1 MVLTSKLIDGT
12 FPDYGR
18 VIPQNND
25 KELIVD
31 KKDFEAAVDRVSTI
45 SSERGRAVKLALSP
59 GKLVLSVTNPDS
71 GSATEELE
79 VEYASDALDI
89 GFNSR
94 YLLDIAAQIE
104 GEVAVLQARR
114 SRLADAGA
122 GQGQQGRALRADA
135 DAGVRASATRAL
147 TFPLPLWERV
157 APDKNAVVITERRVA
172 STIVCASEEIER
184 STCCINPSAEDTQS
198 LPPLPTLRQRQLL
211 MTPSRIHRLSLTHF
225 RNYRAASV
233 QARGDVVVLVG
244 PNGAGKTNCLEAIS
258 FLSPGRGLRRATL
271 EDVADNQ
278 GDGSWAV
285 SAEVEGALG
294 LATLG
299 TGIDAPGAE
308 AASTSRRCRIDR
320 EPVSSATAFG
330 DHLRMV
336 WLTPA
341 MDGLFMGA
349 ASERRRFFDR
359 LVLAIDSEHSS
370 RVSALER
377 SLRSRNRLL
386 EVRNYDDHWCDA
398 IERETAELAVAVAA
412 TRGQTVTR
420 LAAMLRE
427 RGTASAFPSAQIMLD
442 GWMENALVNEAA
454 TAVED
459 RYREILRAGRARD
472 AAAGRT
478 LDGPHLTDLEVVYA
492 PKNMPARD
500 ASTGEQKALLI
511 GLVLA
516 HATLVAE
523 MTGIVPLLL
532 LDEVVAHLDP
542 TGARRCSMSWQSS
555 ARRSG

>member
-1 MVLTSKLIDGT
+1 
-12 FPDYGR
+12 
-18 VIPQNND
+18 
-25 KELIVD
+25 
-31 KKDFEAAVDRVSTI
+31 
-45 SSERGRAVKLALSP
+45 
-59 GKLVLSVTNPDS
+59 
-71 GSATEELE
+71 
-79 VEYASDALDI
+79 
-89 GFNSR
+89 
-94 YLLDIAAQIE
+94 
-104 GEVAVLQARR
+104 
-114 SRLADAGA
+114 
-122 GQGQQGRALRADA
+122 
-135 DAGVRASATRAL
+135 
-147 TFPLPLWERV
+147 
-157 APDKNAVVITERRVA
+157 
-172 STIVCASEEIER
+172 
-184 STCCINPSAEDTQS
+184 
-198 LPPLPTLRQRQLL
+198 
-211 MTPSRIHRLSLTHF
+211 MTPSRIHRLTLTHF
-225 RNYRAASV
+225 RNYRAAGIA
-233 QARGDVVVLVG
+233 ARGDMVALVG

-258 FLSPGRGLRRATL
+258 YLSPGRGLRRATL

-299 TGIDAPGAE
+299 TGLEAPLGE
-308 AASTSRRCRIDR
+308 VQGTSRRCRIDR
-320 EPVSSATAFG
+320 EPVGSATAFG

-359 LVLAIDSEHSS
+359 LVLAIDSQHSS

-386 EVRNYDDHWCDA
+386 EVRNFDDAWCDA

-412 TRGQTVTR
+412 MRGQTAVK
-420 LAAMLRE
+420 LAAMLRA
-427 RGTASAFPSAQIMLD
+427 RGESSAFPSASIALD
-442 GWMENALVNEAA
+442 GWIENALLDEPA

-459 RYREILRAGRARD
+459 RYRQILRETRARD

-478 LDGPHLTDLEVVYA
+478 LDGPHLTDLQVVYA

-523 MTGIVPLLL
+523 TTGIVPLLL

-542 TGARRCSMSWQSS
+542 NRRSALFGELAKLGAQVWLTGADPAAFGEIGASGEIFDVENGRITRRD
-555 ARRSG
+555 